1 VATMKELKGKPNIEY
16 PCNWSY
22 KVIGEEIIELEIAIK
37 EITNMRDPKIK
48 QTNKSKTGKYIT
60 YDIQIL
66 VHSEVDRYAIF
77 DLFKQH
83 HTIKMVL

>member
-48 QTNKSKTGKYIT
+48 QTPT
-60 YDIQIL
+60 
-66 VHSEVDRYAIF
+66 EVDNFIF
-77 DLFKQH
+77 DD
-83 HTIKMVL
+83 IKPPEEEEEVLPLRQGDQARLG